1 MPAPRSVNLHRI
13 ARQCGVILV
22 DSEDNRSSG
31 RKPGLCACKP
41 TAREIGRRRGEAH
54 LALVFRLCTETGN
67 GLELHAATLQ
77 ALSYLV
83 AIEIMPIGS
92 ALFEAFDRIDLGHVR
107 RLARAM
113 PGLTSHNMV
122 ALLYPMLAGTTIF
135 EKAAA

>member
-1 MPAPRSVNLHRI
+1 MRAPHPLNLHRV

-22 DSEDNRSSG
+22 DAEDNRSSG

-41 TAREIGRRRGEAH
+41 TARAIGQAHGEAH

-83 AIEIMPIGS
+83 EIEVIPIGS

-107 RLARAM
+107 RLAKAM
-113 PGLTSHNMV
+113 PGSTANNMV
-122 ALLYPMLAGTTIF
+122 ALLYPILAGITIF

>member
-1 MPAPRSVNLHRI
+1 MLAPHPLNLHRV
-13 ARQCGVILV
+13 ARQCGVTLV
-22 DSEDNRSSG
+22 DAEDNRSSG

-41 TAREIGRRRGEAH
+41 TARAIGQAHGEAH

-77 ALSYLV
+77 ALSFLILV
-83 AIEIMPIGS
+83 EVIPIGS

-113 PGLTSHNMV
+113 PGSTKHNMV
-122 ALLYPMLAGTTIF
+122 ALLYPMLTGTAMF